1 MKIHDLRLVNFRN
14 HADTYIPLERVNI
27 LVGLNGAGKSS
38 LQGAIEYLLTGRCAW
53 TDGRGAGAED
63 LIRHGQKEAAVE
75 ATIEGIGKVRRTI
88 PGGVTVEGW
97 SGTTATVQ
105 KAILER
111 LGTTER
117 VISAVLNTSAFVEMP
132 PSEQKNMLFAL
143 MGLEFDQKAI
153 EERLAAWANTGLFK
167 DPDNLLVRVFAHYYP
182 DGLAGGAE
190 VFDTLDKT
198 FREARRIAKKD
209 LKALEE
215 RVKFA
220 GERRTQLP
228 DGITSNH
235 KEAILSQLQ
244 ELRQERDRLA
254 ILVGQADIT
263 AKRRQIQDER
273 EARIKAELAQVEV
286 ILASNRPGDVAAL
299 ENELV
304 AVQKEY
310 ERARAEAE
318 GLNRRRAALEAEIDS
333 QARMAAALGELKGIC
348 PLAPGELLCPHP
360 EEDIEELRRR
370 LEAEI
375 AAKEREK
382 AELDGALHE
391 ALEAIQDLKSRQ
403 AEISAAITRE
413 KETTAAIERARAR
426 QKELQEALVDVEQE
440 RAAIGSPADV
450 TEAQEKVREIEA
462 RIAKGESLL
471 AAIQQEEKAI
481 AEVEFMRKHLQAKKD
496 EVDALEKLVEAFGP
510 KGIKQDIL
518 REIVGPVQRRANERL
533 AELTNGEFSLT
544 FDLEGDFE
552 IRVHRNGSTTR
563 LQNLSTSEKMRV
575 GIVLQD
581 VLNSLTGLGIMVIDD
596 AEHLDPD
603 NKVFLIN
610 TLLGM
615 EEYGTIILL
624 AAKGETEPEDP
635 GIPGLAIFVV
645 ENGQVRRLVG
655 REAA

>member
-153 EERLAAWANTGLFK
+153 KERLLGWAATGNLFETG
-167 DPDNLLVRVFAHYYP
+167 NMLAQVFDHYYP

-190 VFDTLDKT
+190 VFDALDKT

-215 RVKFA
+215 RVRFA
-220 GERRTQLP
+220 GERKTQLP
-228 DGITSNH
+228 DGVTLED
-235 KEAILSQLQ
+235 KEAIVRQLQ

-254 ILVGQADIT
+254 AMVGQADI
-263 AKRRQIQDER
+263 AMKRLQIQNDR
-273 EARIKAELAQVEV
+273 EARIKAELVQIE
-286 ILASNRPGDVAAL
+286 AAL
-299 ENELV
+299 AKPAADISGLEKDL
-304 AVQKEY
+304 AKVQKDY
-310 ERARAEAE
+310 EQAQIDVE
-318 GLNRRRAALEAEIDS
+318 GLSKR
-333 QARMAAALGELKGIC
+333 QAALGAEISSLDKMLTALKGLKGLC
-348 PLAPGELLCPHP
+348 PLAPGQLVCPHP
-360 EEDIEELRRR
+360 EEDIEELRGR
-370 LEAEI
+370 LEADR
-375 AAKEREK
+375 AAKEQEKTEVDAALQQAQAKLRE
-382 AELDGALHE
+382 
-391 ALEAIQDLKSRQ
+391 LKSRQ
-403 AEISAAITRE
+403 VDLSAAIAQE
-413 KETTAAIERARAR
+413 KEAAAALERAKAR
-426 QKELQEALVDVEQE
+426 REELLEALADVERE
-440 RAAIGSPADV
+440 RAAIGEPLGVA
-450 TEAQEKVREIEA
+450 EAQAKFKEIEA
-462 RIAKGESLL
+462 RIAKGENLL
-471 AAIQQEEKAI
+471 TAIHQEERALAELQAMQRQLQQKR
-481 AEVEFMRKHLQAKKD
+481 AEVG
-496 EVDALEKLVEAFGP
+496 ALEKLVEAFGP

-552 IRVHRNGSTTR
+552 IRVHRNGSTTK
-563 LQNLSTSEKMRV
+563 LQNLSTTEKMRV

>member
-38 LQGAIEYLLTGRCAW
+38 LRGAIEYLLTGRCAW

-153 EERLAAWANTGLFK
+153 KERLLGWAATGNLFETG
-167 DPDNLLVRVFAHYYP
+167 NMLAQVFDHYYP

-190 VFDTLDKT
+190 VFDALDKT

-215 RVKFA
+215 RVRFA
-220 GERRTQLP
+220 GERKTQLP
-228 DGITSNH
+228 DGVTLED
-235 KEAILSQLQ
+235 KEAIVCQLQ

-254 ILVGQADIT
+254 AMVGQADI
-263 AKRRQIQDER
+263 AMKRLQIQNDR
-273 EARIKAELAQVEV
+273 EARIKAELVQIE
-286 ILASNRPGDVAAL
+286 AAL
-299 ENELV
+299 AKPAADISGLEKGL
-304 AVQKEY
+304 AKVQKDY
-310 ERARAEAE
+310 EQAQIDVE
-318 GLNRRRAALEAEIDS
+318 GLSKR
-333 QARMAAALGELKGIC
+333 QAALGAEISSLDKMLTALKGLKGLC
-348 PLAPGELLCPHP
+348 PLAPGQLVCPHP
-360 EEDIEELRRR
+360 EEDIEELRGR
-370 LEAEI
+370 LEADR
-375 AAKEREK
+375 AAKEQEKTEVDAALQQAQAKLRE
-382 AELDGALHE
+382 
-391 ALEAIQDLKSRQ
+391 LKSRQ
-403 AEISAAITRE
+403 VDLSAAIAKE
-413 KETTAAIERARAR
+413 KEAAAALERAKAR
-426 QKELQEALVDVEQE
+426 REELLEALADVERE
-440 RAAIGSPADV
+440 RAAIGEPLGAA
-450 TEAQEKVREIEA
+450 EAQAKFKEIEA
-462 RIAKGESLL
+462 RIAKGENLL
-471 AAIQQEEKAI
+471 TAIHQEERALAELQTMQRQLQQKR
-481 AEVEFMRKHLQAKKD
+481 AEVG
-496 EVDALEKLVEAFGP
+496 ALEKLVEAFGP

-518 REIVGPVQRRANERL
+518 REIAGPVQRRANERL